1 MEKNEEEELKQNVT
15 RKRSYS
21 DHNMVKLAY
30 RFNKKKLE
38 QLKENKNIFSK
49 DITEFIYIID
59 ELAISLPNSMDY
71 LKKYFSSLQMKMSF
85 LIQQI
90 NSIKKN
96 INIICEENISNLK
109 QENENEKNEEF
120 DLLFLNFDSMN
131 NLELFIK
138 KKKEELINF
147 LDESIIKDINKKYNS
162 FKLEKNKLFIRL
174 QNIINDIIKI
184 KGNINL
190 VIDKSKN
197 IEDLEMQKNSS
208 DDLKILQN
216 FFTLFEKEYNS
227 ILFDIKN
234 LNQETLSFIYEDLNK
249 YFELYLKINEEI
261 KEEINRIIIGN
272 KISCEDENK
281 FLVDKIK
288 NSNKKMQKDI
298 KQYIL
303 LNNDNRINESMK
315 SKSLLSRIG
324 DAMLIAPEYFILFN
338 NFENEDEDKT
348 KKHEEDDN
356 YNKDD
361 LSTLKKVFND
371 LSSEKTLSDESLSKL
386 FGILGNVSD
395 KKEYINLCL
404 HFVKYIQEN
413 IGNFKYNNIEN
424 FIFGNNMLNI
434 ICLNCPFN
442 KIATEGNS
450 REEFEKNYK
459 YYQIIDNIIKIGNES
474 LIGNK
479 YMCTL
484 LKNID
489 VLKDIKTFKNSFKTH
504 LISEIINSLDKIKKN
519 INPVQN
525 VIDLFNNKIY
535 SSLNKYDFI
544 EEIGLDNYIE
554 NYKNLSL
561 NEKISFNINEFLK
574 VAHDCLKKYIIYMT
588 NYDVEYSTMLK
599 FIKNLNDYFPFLK
612 ENFVKFYLIF
622 YKSSL
627 NSIKKYLLQSKTESI
642 KTLKKIKY
650 IKEKNTKEDNNENNN
665 KEIEIKNK
673 KIIIKNILPFLDVKN
688 KIDLIHLN
696 KELNIRKY
704 IYKNLLNLKRLSSE
718 KRIKIWKIILHCE
731 KMQIN
736 NYQEIIKE
744 IKESEDFKVI
754 MDDTKRTFLLNKD
767 KEKTQNIVKNILYCF
782 ILKNNYNIKY
792 CQGMNFM
799 VAFLYDLTNDE
810 ELSFILF
817 KSLIE
822 NTNLKTIYD
831 KKFELLHCHFY
842 ILNRLISLY
851 LPLIKKKFDDFQL
864 NIDCFV
870 SPYFLTL
877 FSHVFILNNNCKKF
891 MSFIFENFILSGWKI
906 IFKSILAVLKYNEK
920 EILDKKE
927 EGELLN
933 YVIQNLKKS
942 DVFLDENFEN
952 FMIIYNN
959 LNVNNNIINGLKEE
973 YALENE
979 LKKELKSK
987 I

>member
-1 MEKNEEEELKQNVT
+1 M
-15 RKRSYS
+15 
-21 DHNMVKLAY
+21 
-30 RFNKKKLE
+30 
-38 QLKENKNIFSK
+38 
-49 DITEFIYIID
+49 
-59 ELAISLPNSMDY
+59 
-71 LKKYFSSLQMKMSF
+71 
-85 LIQQI
+85 
-90 NSIKKN
+90 
-96 INIICEENISNLK
+96 
-109 QENENEKNEEF
+109 
-120 DLLFLNFDSMN
+120 
-131 NLELFIK
+131 
-138 KKKEELINF
+138 
-147 LDESIIKDINKKYNS
+147 
-162 FKLEKNKLFIRL
+162 
-174 QNIINDIIKI
+174 
-184 KGNINL
+184 
-190 VIDKSKN
+190 
-197 IEDLEMQKNSS
+197 
-208 DDLKILQN
+208 
-216 FFTLFEKEYNS
+216 
-227 ILFDIKN
+227 
-234 LNQETLSFIYEDLNK
+234 
-249 YFELYLKINEEI
+249 
-261 KEEINRIIIGN
+261 
-272 KISCEDENK
+272 
-281 FLVDKIK
+281 
-288 NSNKKMQKDI
+288 
-298 KQYIL
+298 
-303 LNNDNRINESMK
+303 
-315 SKSLLSRIG
+315 
-324 DAMLIAPEYFILFN
+324 
-338 NFENEDEDKT
+338 
-348 KKHEEDDN
+348 
-356 YNKDD
+356 
-361 LSTLKKVFND
+361 
-371 LSSEKTLSDESLSKL
+371 
-386 FGILGNVSD
+386 
-395 KKEYINLCL
+395 
-404 HFVKYIQEN
+404 
-413 IGNFKYNNIEN
+413 
-424 FIFGNNMLNI
+424 
-434 ICLNCPFN
+434 
-442 KIATEGNS
+442 
-450 REEFEKNYK
+450 
-459 YYQIIDNIIKIGNES
+459 
-474 LIGNK
+474 
-479 YMCTL
+479 
-484 LKNID
+484 
-489 VLKDIKTFKNSFKTH
+489 
-504 LISEIINSLDKIKKN
+504 
-519 INPVQN
+519 
-525 VIDLFNNKIY
+525 
-535 SSLNKYDFI
+535 
-544 EEIGLDNYIE
+544 
-554 NYKNLSL
+554 
-561 NEKISFNINEFLK
+561 
-574 VAHDCLKKYIIYMT
+574 
-588 NYDVEYSTMLK
+588 
-599 FIKNLNDYFPFLK
+599 
-612 ENFVKFYLIF
+612 
-622 YKSSL
+622 
-627 NSIKKYLLQSKTESI
+627 
-642 KTLKKIKY
+642 
-650 IKEKNTKEDNNENNN
+650 
-665 KEIEIKNK
+665 K
-673 KIIIKNILPFLDVKN
+673 KIIKLDVKN